1 MASKLTTRVI
11 KKYTASQAII
21 VCLFALLV
29 VPVNVFAGGQSG
41 CKHILS
47 FRGAYVNNYV
57 KEFEGVST
65 LKVPEKLQKSGNQLS
80 QLIQLDG
87 LYSQIGYGPLGYV
100 FIDTSKSSP
109 KSCANENLLKNINDE
124 LVDKRGALLLSGNFQ
139 QVNDQIYLLTQLD
152 FLRKGLDETI
162 SLAIPN
168 STKNE
173 AFIVQLPMSSISFS
187 PRKFSEVQMFDVF
200 KAYEK
205 YMQVRKSPSPTAKIK
220 QLNISKRKGFAYSV
234 EEVRDGWLKLKS
246 RSPGFPS
253 GWIEVPGN
261 IGELGLRDLLPELYF
276 VDAVAVY
283 LQIRVGIQ
291 QQKISIKSYS
301 NKLKRFESLLNKFSA
316 RAKGVNDRRALGLLQ
331 TLQIA
336 LILDNPE
343 FIFDKQTVN
352 KIENLTKQAAIAYPT
367 SRETRSLMVLTKY
380 ISTIHKDEKTENAIV
395 TLENELLK
403 IISSDPLNS
412 YAKANLERLWRV
424 RQTQD
429 KKDWQTDKII
439 ALRERFKND
448 QKVKRLLDQ

>member
-1 MASKLTTRVI
+1 MLDTLLT
-11 KKYTASQAII
+11 I
-21 VCLFALLV
+21 VYKRNGKSRLLAVCFLFLLIS
-29 VPVNVFAGGQSG
+29 PVNVIAGGMSG

-47 FRGAYVNNYV
+47 FKGAYVNNYV

-100 FIDTSKSSP
+100 FIDTSMSSAELCTN
-109 KSCANENLLKNINDE
+109 KILLKRINNE
-124 LVDKRGALLLSGNFQ
+124 LVDERGALLLSGNFQ

-152 FLRKGLDETI
+152 FLRRGLNETV

-173 AFIVQLPMSSISFS
+173 AFIVQLPMTSISFS
-187 PRKFSEVQMFDVF
+187 PRKFTKVQMSDVF
-200 KAYEK
+200 NAYKK

-220 QLNISKRKGFAYSV
+220 KLNISKRKGFAYSV
-234 EEVRDGWLKLKS
+234 DEVRNDWLRLSS
-246 RSPGFPS
+246 RSPGFPD
-253 GWIEVPGN
+253 GWVEVPRN

-276 VDAVAVY
+276 VDAVAAY

-291 QQKISIKSYS
+291 QKKISRKSYS
-301 NKLKRFESLLNKFSA
+301 SKLKRFESLLNNFA
-316 RAKGVNDRRALGLLQ
+316 VRAKGDNDRRALGLLQ

-343 FIFDKQTVN
+343 LEFDKQTVST
-352 KIENLTKQAAIAYPT
+352 IEKLAKQAAIAYPT
-367 SRETRSLMVLTKY
+367 SREARSLMVLTKY
-380 ISTIHKDEKTENAIV
+380 ISAVHKGENIENAIV
-395 TLENELLK
+395 TLENDLLK
-403 IISSDPLNS
+403 IISSEPQNI

-424 RQTQD
+424 RQTLD
-429 KKDWQTDKII
+429 KEDWQTEKIA

-448 QKVKRLLDQ
+448 QQIKQLLKP